1 MEPKSLIQIIS
12 EQEFLNI
19 IQEPFEFFFM
29 ISNDFEKIVE
39 GKKDVSRKIYS
50 RLMQE
55 SEYLESVLDEHGAR
69 ENKAWSFFSEYIA
82 CIRNLAIAAFY
93 VKHILDRYPYYKLKE
108 TQEIDEKFH
117 LTANRCLE
125 FINKSI
131 LNLKSEV
138 IHTGKNNGLTWVDN
152 KSSNDEF
159 FKVESNKRLPK
170 NILDDDVK
178 EERERVV
185 DLCQKYRKIAKL
197 LQDIN
202 IDKSDNSEKFRI
214 LMASKLNEKIVRM
227 YKEHIHSVQSEYDTY
242 VKNTS
247 LEKEYEELSNFRG
260 YVSMPLHL
268 LEVVLWLCHF
278 YERHEDDIRH
288 GECKQSISRMVNKD
302 ELLEIIVNFGFYFS
316 KYFLREGDKI
326 AVGIL
331 GRFNENIRA
340 EVNIPQPLGFHARP
354 STYIT
359 LIARQHDGDLH
370 MLVDGDKYNAKSV
383 MSLLQAGGVI
393 ADKGYDTVQFV
404 GSKQAIEDIK
414 VLAQHNY
421 CEAGEFPRKLNYLRP
436 DGN

>member
-12 EQEFLNI
+12 EQEFLKI
-19 IQEPFEFFFM
+19 IKEPFELFFT
-29 ISNDFEKIVE
+29 ISNDFEKIV
-39 GKKDVSRKIYS
+39 GGRKDVSRKIYS

-93 VKHILDRYPYYKLKE
+93 IKHILDRYPYYKLKE
-108 TQEIDEKFH
+108 TQEIEKEFH
-117 LTANRCLE
+117 LTANRALE
-125 FINKSI
+125 FINRSI
-131 LNLKSEV
+131 LNLKGEL
-138 IHTGKNNGLTWVDN
+138 IRTGKSHGLIWN
-152 KSSNDEF
+152 EDEVSDDEM
-159 FKVESNKRLPK
+159 FKIESNKRLPK
-170 NILDDDVK
+170 NIMDDDVK
-178 EERERVV
+178 EVRERMI
-185 DLCQKYRKIAKL
+185 DLCQKYRKIVKMI
-197 LQDIN
+197 QEIK
-202 IDKSDNSEKFRI
+202 IDKSDNAKAFRI

-247 LEKEYEELSNFRG
+247 LEKEYEELAKFRG

-268 LEVVLWLCHF
+268 LEVMLWLCHF

-302 ELLEIIVNFGFYFS
+302 ELLGNIVNFGFSFS
-316 KYFLREGDKI
+316 KHFLCEGDKI

-331 GRFNENIRA
+331 GRFNENIRT
-340 EVNIPQPLGFHARP
+340 EVTIPQPLGFHARP

-393 ADKGYDTVQFV
+393 ADKGYETVQFV
-404 GSKQAIEDIK
+404 GSKQAIDDIK
-414 VLAQHNY
+414 ILAQHNY
-421 CEAGEFPRKLNYLRP
+421 CEEGEFPRKLSYLRP
-436 DGN
+436 DGV

>member
-1 MEPKSLIQIIS
+1 MEPKSLIQIIP
-12 EQEFLNI
+12 EHEFLKI

-29 ISNDFEKIVE
+29 ISNDFETIVE
-39 GKKDVSRKIYS
+39 GNKDVSRKIYS

-108 TQEIDEKFH
+108 TQEIDKEFH
-117 LTANRCLE
+117 LTANRCLD

-138 IHTGKNNGLTWVDN
+138 IRTGKDNGLTWVDD
-152 KSSNDEF
+152 KGSDDEF

-178 EERERVV
+178 EERERVI

-202 IDKSDNSEKFRI
+202 IDKPDNSENFRI

-242 VKNTS
+242 VKNTI
-247 LEKEYEELSNFRG
+247 LEKEHGELANFRG
-260 YVSMPLHL
+260 YVSMPLHI

-288 GECKQSISRMVNKD
+288 GECKQRISRMVNKD
-302 ELLEIIVNFGFYFS
+302 ELLEIIVNFGFHFS

-331 GRFNENIRA
+331 ERFNENIRA
-340 EVNIPQPLGFHARP
+340 EVTIPHPLGFHARP

-359 LIARQHDGDLH
+359 LIARQHDGELH

-383 MSLLQAGGVI
+383 MSLLQAGGII
-393 ADKGYDTVQFV
+393 ADKGYETVQFV
-404 GSKQAIEDIK
+404 GSKKAIEDIK
-414 VLAQHNY
+414 VLAQYNY
-421 CEAGEFPRKLNYLRP
+421 CEEGDFPRKLNYLRP
-436 DGN
+436 DGV

>member
-1 MEPKSLIQIIS
+1 MEPKSLVQIIS
-12 EQEFLNI
+12 EREFLKI

-29 ISNDFEKIVE
+29 VSNDFEKIVE

-108 TQEIDEKFH
+108 TQEIDEEFR
-117 LTANRCLE
+117 LTANSCLE

-138 IHTGKNNGLTWVDN
+138 VRTGKDNGLIWTED
-152 KSSNDEF
+152 KGSDDEI

-178 EERERVV
+178 EDRERVI
-185 DLCQKYRKIAKL
+185 DLCQKYRKISKL
-197 LQDIN
+197 LQNIN
-202 IDKSDNSEKFRI
+202 MEKLDSSENFRT

-247 LEKEYEELSNFRG
+247 LEKEYEELANFRG

-268 LEVVLWLCHF
+268 LEAVLWLCHF

-288 GECKQSISRMVNKD
+288 GECKQNISRMVNKN
-302 ELLEIIVNFGFYFS
+302 ELLEIIVNFGFRFS

-331 GRFNENIRA
+331 ARFNENIRV
-340 EVNIPQPLGFHARP
+340 EVTIPKPLGFHARP

-359 LIARQHDGDLH
+359 LIARQHDGELH
-370 MLVDGDKYNAKSV
+370 MLVDGEKYNAKSV

-393 ADKGYDTVQFV
+393 ADKGYETVQFV

-421 CEAGEFPRKLNYLRP
+421 CEKGEFPRKLNYLRP
-436 DGN
+436 DGV

>member
-12 EQEFLNI
+12 EDEFLRI
-19 IQEPFEFFFM
+19 VQEPSEHFFM
-29 ISNDFEKIVE
+29 VSNDFEKIVE
-39 GKKDVSRKIYS
+39 GKNDVSRKIYS

-82 CIRNLAIAAFY
+82 CIRNLAIAAFFI
-93 VKHILDRYPYYKLKE
+93 KHILDRYPYYKLKE
-108 TQEIDEKFH
+108 SKEIDDEFH
-117 LTANRCLE
+117 EAANQSLE
-125 FINKSI
+125 FINRSI
-131 LNLKSEV
+131 LNLKGEV
-138 IHTGKNNGLTWVDN
+138 IRAGEANGLVCILD
-152 KSSNDEF
+152 KGSEDDF

-170 NILDDDVK
+170 NILDDEVK
-178 EERERVV
+178 EERERVI

-197 LQDIN
+197 IQDTN
-202 IDKSDNSEKFRI
+202 IEKSDDVTTFRT
-214 LMASKLNEKIVRM
+214 LVSSKLDEKIVRM

-247 LEKEYEELSNFRG
+247 LEKEYEELGNFRG

-288 GECKQSISRMVNKD
+288 GECKQSISRLVNKD
-302 ELLEIIVNFGFYFS
+302 ELLGHVVNFGFHFS
-316 KYFLREGDKI
+316 KHYLREGDKI
-326 AVGIL
+326 ALAIL
-331 GRFNENIRA
+331 GKLIENVRA

-354 STYIT
+354 STYIS
-359 LIARQHDGDLH
+359 LIARQYDGELN
-370 MLVDGDKYNAKSV
+370 MLVDGEKYNAKSV
-383 MSLLQAGGVI
+383 MSLLQAGGAI
-393 ADKGYDTVQFV
+393 ADKGYKTVEFE
-404 GSKQAIEDIK
+404 GSKQAIEDVK

-421 CEAGEFPRKLNYLRP
+421 CEKGEFPRKLSYLRP

>member
-12 EQEFLNI
+12 EHEFLKI

-108 TQEIDEKFH
+108 TQEIDAKFH

-138 IHTGKNNGLTWVDN
+138 IRTGKNNGLTWVDD
-152 KSSNDEF
+152 KGSDDEF

-178 EERERVV
+178 EERERVI

-202 IDKSDNSEKFRI
+202 IDESDNSEKFRI

-247 LEKEYEELSNFRG
+247 LEKEHEELANFRG

-302 ELLEIIVNFGFYFS
+302 ELLEIIVNFGFHFS

-331 GRFNENIRA
+331 ERFNKNIRA
-340 EVNIPQPLGFHARP
+340 EVTIPQPLGFHARP

-359 LIARQHDGDLH
+359 LIARQHEGELH

-393 ADKGYDTVQFV
+393 ADKGYETVQFI

-414 VLAQHNY
+414 VLAQCNY
-421 CEAGEFPRKLNYLRP
+421 CEEGEFPRKLNYLRP
-436 DGN
+436 DGV

>member
-12 EQEFLNI
+12 EQEFLKI
-19 IQEPFEFFFM
+19 IKEPFELFFT

-39 GKKDVSRKIYS
+39 GRKDVSRKIYS

-93 VKHILDRYPYYKLKE
+93 VKHILDRYPYYKLRE
-108 TQEIDEKFH
+108 TQKIDEEFH
-117 LTANRCLE
+117 LTANRALE
-125 FINKSI
+125 FINRSI
-131 LNLKSEV
+131 LNLKGEL
-138 IHTGKNNGLTWVDN
+138 IRTGKNNGLIWIEDKVSD
-152 KSSNDEF
+152 DEM
-159 FKVESNKRLPK
+159 FKIESNKRLPK

-178 EERERVV
+178 EVRERVI
-185 DLCQKYRKIAKL
+185 DLCQKYRKIVKMI
-197 LQDIN
+197 QEIK
-202 IDKSDNSEKFRI
+202 IDKSDNTKAFRV

-247 LEKEYEELSNFRG
+247 LEKEYGELAKFRG

-268 LEVVLWLCHF
+268 LEVMLWLCHF

-288 GECKQSISRMVNKD
+288 GECKQNISRMVNKD
-302 ELLEIIVNFGFYFS
+302 ELLGNIVNFGFYFS
-316 KYFLREGDKI
+316 NHFLCEGDKI
-326 AVGIL
+326 AVAIL
-331 GRFNENIRA
+331 GRFNENIRT
-340 EVNIPQPLGFHARP
+340 EVTIPQPLGFHARP

-393 ADKGYDTVQFV
+393 ADKGYETVQFV
-404 GSKQAIEDIK
+404 GSKQAIDDIK
-414 VLAQHNY
+414 ILAQHNY
-421 CEAGEFPRKLNYLRP
+421 CEEGEFPRKLSYLRS
-436 DGN
+436 DGV